1 MLYLTTTLETNS
13 LVVEEIL
20 AFVQWFLTKCKA
32 VLQLVLWSVKRAQI
46 YVVFLKSKY
55 ENKDMF
61 SLSFLI
67 AKISVAKSSRSKYS
81 FRLLLVSLGSLAN
94 LHWSKSSITSGLT
107 YLKSRRFQ
115 RRSRY
120 VCGCV
125 MLVAWI
131 LLAWCCDSKPSYFTI
146 MFGYSSVVTCKSL
159 KLFLRLTFHAY
170 I

>member
-1 MLYLTTTLETNS
+1 MMLYLTITLETNS

-32 VLQLVLWSVKRAQI
+32 VLQLVLLSV
-46 YVVFLKSKY
+46 KSKY

-94 LHWSKSSITSGLT
+94 LH
-107 YLKSRRFQ
+107 
-115 RRSRY
+115 
-120 VCGCV
+120 
-125 MLVAWI
+125 
-131 LLAWCCDSKPSYFTI
+131 
-146 MFGYSSVVTCKSL
+146 
-159 KLFLRLTFHAY
+159 
-170 I
+170 